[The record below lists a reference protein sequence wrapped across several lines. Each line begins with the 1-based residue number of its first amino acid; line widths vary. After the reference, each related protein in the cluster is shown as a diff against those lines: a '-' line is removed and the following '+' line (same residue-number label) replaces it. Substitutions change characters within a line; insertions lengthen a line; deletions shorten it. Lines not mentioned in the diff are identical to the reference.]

1 MPLDGLAP
9 VEWPRGQHQ
18 LRGKNNIQQ
27 CTTYPVLSYYYSN
40 TNTMVM
46 TVTVQEIATPNTN
59 TSRFH
64 TRFCLE
70 GEKVLTCGEW
80 IQLPDTEG
88 FILGFISLLHF
99 LKFSRELY
107 FCVISWLE

>member
-46 TVTVQEIATPNTN
+46 TVTVQDPT
-59 TSRFH
+59 
-64 TRFCLE
+64 
-70 GEKVLTCGEW
+70 LTH
-80 IQLPDTEG
+80 
-88 FILGFISLLHF
+88 LGFIQDFVWRGRKS
-99 LKFSRELY
+99 
-107 FCVISWLE
+107 